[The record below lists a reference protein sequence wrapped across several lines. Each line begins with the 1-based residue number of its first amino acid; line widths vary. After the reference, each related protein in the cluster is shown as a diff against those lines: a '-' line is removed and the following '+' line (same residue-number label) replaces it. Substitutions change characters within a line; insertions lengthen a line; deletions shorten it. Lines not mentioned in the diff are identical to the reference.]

1 MDYRVHIGKAV
12 DYIETN
18 LKCELSLADCAA
30 ASGYSEFHFLRV
42 FKEITGLTP
51 ADYIRKRRLT
61 EIVKRLDVK
70 GGPIADAAFEYGFGS
85 KENFT
90 RAFKAE
96 HHILPTEYK
105 AAQNSLKLYEK
116 LSFDPVAFRIEPE
129 IVTLEALRLVVYK
142 CDEDSPSNFRN
153 KYNARKL
160 SRRLSGG
167 AVCEDYGVSYRANM
181 DAKLEYYIGICA
193 ENARGELA
201 GTVELAIAGGKYA
214 QFATPV
220 TTQEDFVN
228 TIHRTW
234 GYINTEWLPYSGYR
248 RTGGCEFECYI
259 EESRVF
265 SEKIYIPI
273 REDIHHVS

>member
-1 MDYRVHIGKAV
+1 MDYREHIGKAV
-12 DYIETN
+12 DYIEKN
-18 LKCELSLADCAA
+18 LKYELSLADCAT

-42 FKEITGLTP
+42 FKDITGLTP

-61 EIVKRLDVK
+61 EIVKRIDVK
-70 GGPIADAAFEYGFGS
+70 GGTIAEVAFEYGFGS
-85 KENFT
+85 KANFT

-116 LSFDPVAFRIEPE
+116 LSFDPAAFRVEPE
-129 IVTLEALRLVVYK
+129 IVTLEEFKLVVYK
-142 CDEDSPSNFRN
+142 CDEKSPPNFWN
-153 KYNARKL
+153 KYNAKKL

-167 AVCEDYGVSYRANM
+167 TVCEDYGVSYRAKM
-181 DAKLEYYIGICA
+181 DAELEYYIGICV
-193 ENARGELA
+193 ENACGDLA
-201 GTVELAIAGGKYA
+201 GTVELTIAGGKYA
-214 QFATPV
+214 AFATPV

-234 GYINTEWLPYSGYR
+234 GYINAEWLPYSGYR
-248 RTGGCEFECYI
+248 RTGGCEFESYM

-273 REDIHHVS
+273 REDINHVS